1 MPMAGV
7 FRQILATAVISTMGV
22 GGWYAWNN
30 LSEAAEPQARRA
42 RPAPAVVVQPTR
54 IEVLER
60 TVAAVGTGRP
70 VRSVQ
75 LAPSSGGR
83 IVEIGFEGGEAVE
96 TGAVLLRLDPTNQQ
110 STLTEAEAELRQRQA
125 DFDRQQALMKQGRVT
140 ESVFENAAAAL
151 SIAEVVV
158 ERAQKDLRD
167 RTLVAPFD
175 GVVAFRT
182 ADIGAL
188 LTANT
193 PVGALDDI
201 SALNVDFAVPER
213 FYGEVQLGAS
223 IRATTEI
230 FPGQAFSGEL
240 IGIGRRID
248 TVSRSF
254 TARARIDNPDLL
266 LPADVFMRVKLVLEK
281 RSGVI
286 APEEAI
292 STEAGEAY
300 VYVVNDDRAERRKVS
315 IGIRREGVAEIVD
328 GVEAGEM
335 VVTRGLQKV
344 RDGAPVR
351 VTDPDAAP
359 GGASAKPDA

>member
-1 MPMAGV
+1 MAGA
-7 FRQILATAVISTMGV
+7 FRQILATATIVAIGI
-22 GGWYAWNN
+22 GGWYAW
-30 LSEAAEPQARRA
+30 STFGEAAEPQSSRE
-42 RPAPAVVVQPTR
+42 RPPPGVVVTPTR
-54 IEVLER
+54 IETLER
-60 TVAAVGTGRP
+60 TVAAVGSGRP

-96 TGAVLLRLDPTNQQ
+96 AGAVLLRLDPTNQQ
-110 STLTEAEAELRQRQA
+110 SSLTEAEAELRQRQA
-125 DFDRQQALMKQGRVT
+125 DFDRQQALLKQGRVI

-158 ERAQKDLRD
+158 ERAKKDLRD
-167 RTLVAPFD
+167 RTLTAPFD

-188 LTANT
+188 MDANT

-201 SALNVDFAVPER
+201 SALNVDFSVPER
-213 FYGEVQLGAS
+213 FYGEVKIGFP

-230 FPGQAFSGEL
+230 FPGEVFTGEL
-240 IGIGRRID
+240 IGVGRRID

-254 TARARIDNPDLL
+254 TARARIDNPDLR
-266 LPADVFMRVKLVLEK
+266 LPADVFMRVKLVLEE

-292 STEAGEAY
+292 SSEGGAAY
-300 VYVVNDDRAERRKVS
+300 LYVVSDGRAQRRRVK
-315 IGIRREGVAEIVD
+315 IGIRREGVAEIVQ

-351 VTDPDAAP
+351 VLDPDDT
-359 GGASAKPDA
+359 GGAPAKPDT